1 MKEKSITKT
10 TKNISTVI
18 DAKTMVII
26 ALMTAITCILGPIS
40 ITIPMSVVP
49 VSLTNLAV
57 YFTVYVLGM
66 KRGTVS
72 YLVYLFL
79 GLVGLPVFS
88 AYTGGPGKLFGPTG
102 GYLIGFI
109 FMALICGFFIEKWQT
124 KLYMHFI
131 GMVLG
136 TVVCY
141 MFGTLWL
148 AVQAHMGFYQALAA
162 GVLPFIIG
170 DLAKIVIALLSGPI
184 LSKQLKKVGLN

>member
-1 MKEKSITKT
+1 
-10 TKNISTVI
+10 
-18 DAKTMVII
+18 MVII

-184 LSKQLKKVGLN
+184 LSKQLKKAGLN

>member
-184 LSKQLKKVGLN
+184 LSKQLKKAGLN

>member
-1 MKEKSITKT
+1 MKEKSIIKT

-109 FMALICGFFIEKWQT
+109 FMALICGFFVEKWQT

-184 LSKQLKKVGLN
+184 LSKQLKKAGLN